1 MILNIL
7 LGLIGLGVVVFVH
20 ELGHFIA
27 ARSVGIDVEA
37 FSIGW
42 GRPLYKRT
50 MGGVEYRIGVLPV
63 GGYCR
68 MRGEAEFREALTKE
82 KAKFP
87 GIREPSTAP
96 LPFEE

>member
-1 MILNIL
+1 
-7 LGLIGLGVVVFVH
+7 VVVFVH

-50 MGGVEYRIGVLPV
+50 MGGVEYRIAFYPWGVTAEC
-63 GGYCR
+63 GGR
-68 MRGEAEFREALTKE
+68 RSSGRL
-82 KAKFP
+82 
-87 GIREPSTAP
+87 
-96 LPFEE
+96 